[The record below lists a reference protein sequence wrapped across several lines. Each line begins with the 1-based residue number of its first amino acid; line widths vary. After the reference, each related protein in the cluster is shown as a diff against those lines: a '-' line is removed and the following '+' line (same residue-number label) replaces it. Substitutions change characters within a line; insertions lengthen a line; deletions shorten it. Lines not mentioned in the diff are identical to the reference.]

1 MLNSRSP
8 HQLGAV
14 RAFLDAVRAAL
25 GSPAMPPQLR
35 EAIDAMTPESR
46 LAFLA
51 LSRDAYQRT
60 VTPLAEPL
68 RSIVHAALS
77 GDSPP

>member
-1 MLNSRSP
+1 
-8 HQLGAV
+8 
-14 RAFLDAVRAAL
+14 
-25 GSPAMPPQLR
+25 LR